1 MKKGLSRHPTLCK
14 LTLARTT
21 VSLLQAASG
30 PDTVTDATNTMRTLV
45 ASQMVPCGCPAPDV
59 E

>member
-1 MKKGLSRHPTLCK
+1 MKKVLSRRPALRK

-21 VSLLQAASG
+21 ISLLQAAGGS
-30 PDTVTDATNTMRTLV
+30 DTVTDATNTMRTLV
-45 ASQMVPCGCPAPDV
+45 ASQMVPCGCPALAV